1 MEIYGH
7 TFLILGGAGQVGK
20 AVSRQLLAHRPSHLI
35 IASIDR
41 TSAEETAA
49 LLANEAPDGVRIS
62 ACWGNI
68 FVRWAYKDMRWEQ
81 MLADG
86 AIRGQLLSDLLEPMV
101 GELKNDIL
109 ENATLA
115 RFVRQYEPDGII
127 DCINTATAFAYQNIY
142 ASSHDLLQTMRDV
155 EPEKHLE
162 AAEQHVLRTYIPHLV
177 RHIQVLNEVMKFS
190 GEHWGGVRMYIKVG
204 TSGTGG
210 MGLNIPYTH
219 GEEKPSSMLLS
230 KSALAGAHSLLMFL
244 LARTPPTRKVVK
256 EIKPTEAE
264 LKKYFEAYKE
274 LYRTSLKL
282 KLAYYLLPYDEVR
295 KEIKV
300 TKEEIK
306 EYYDNHKDTEFFRPE
321 ARKIRHILVVVK
333 PGADEAKARK
343 KAEKILAQIKSPKD
357 FARLAQKYSDDPHSR
372 NQGGDLGYVTKN
384 EIFESLR
391 GPIFS
396 AKEGEIIG
404 PLRSPLGYHIILVEK
419 IRKAGYLP
427 LKEAEAK
434 IKAKIADRK
443 LKDLA
448 WDKANQIYD
457 EVILLGG
464 LEKWAEKHG
473 ISLSTTPLLSVNEPP
488 ADPAITSEVIEAAQK
503 LEKGEL
509 GPLFEV
515 QKGIL
520 IFKLA
525 KRDNPHIPDF
535 SKVEE
540 RVKRDYVREKAREL
554 SRKKAEELL
563 TKLKEAK
570 DEALVLKEAGLELK
584 ETDFFKR
591 KEALGKS
598 GLPPEVARA
607 SVTLASKGKWPEQP
621 VSTAEA
627 FYLLKLT
634 DLKPADLK
642 EFDKEKEALK
652 ERLTQEKR
660 QRAFSTWYKHLRETA
675 EIRLYH
681 KIPNT

>member
-1 MEIYGH
+1 MRISPTDFE
-7 TFLILGGAGQVGK
+7 TEVK
-20 AVSRQLLAHRPSHLI
+20 TQLLEAKLRRLLTTPI
-35 IASIDR
+35 VAT
-41 TSAEETAA
+41 TSEARERF
-49 LLANEAPDGVRIS
+49 LFANEA
-62 ACWGNI
+62 
-68 FVRWAYKDMRWEQ
+68 
-81 MLADG
+81 L
-86 AIRGQLLSDLLEPMV
+86 
-101 GELKNDIL
+101 
-109 ENATLA
+109 
-115 RFVRQYEPDGII
+115 
-127 DCINTATAFAYQNIY
+127 
-142 ASSHDLLQTMRDV
+142 
-155 EPEKHLE
+155 
-162 AAEQHVLRTYIPHLV
+162 
-177 RHIQVLNEVMKFS
+177 
-190 GEHWGGVRMYIKVG
+190 KVG
-204 TSGTGG
+204 
-210 MGLNIPYTH
+210 YV
-219 GEEKPSSMLLS
+219 KLS
-230 KSALAGAHSLLMFL
+230 VSQAE
-244 LARTPPTRKVVK
+244 K

-607 SVTLASKGKWPEQP
+607 SVTLASKGKWLEQP

>member
-1 MEIYGH
+1 MLDFLRQRAGSWMVKIMLGAIIVVFIFWGVGSFRTQRANLLAKVNGEPITLTQFQRLYAQRLEQLQQMFRGQLTDELLKQLNLPGQIFEELVRRVLIAQAAEEMGLKVTADEVRLAIARIH
-7 TFLILGGAGQVGK
+7 VFQENGRFSPERYRLILRGMRISPTDFETEVK
-20 AVSRQLLAHRPSHLI
+20 TQLLEAKLRRLLTTPI
-35 IASIDR
+35 VAT
-41 TSAEETAA
+41 TSEARERF
-49 LLANEAPDGVRIS
+49 LFANEA
-62 ACWGNI
+62 
-68 FVRWAYKDMRWEQ
+68 
-81 MLADG
+81 L
-86 AIRGQLLSDLLEPMV
+86 
-101 GELKNDIL
+101 
-109 ENATLA
+109 
-115 RFVRQYEPDGII
+115 
-127 DCINTATAFAYQNIY
+127 
-142 ASSHDLLQTMRDV
+142 
-155 EPEKHLE
+155 
-162 AAEQHVLRTYIPHLV
+162 
-177 RHIQVLNEVMKFS
+177 
-190 GEHWGGVRMYIKVG
+190 KVG
-204 TSGTGG
+204 
-210 MGLNIPYTH
+210 YV
-219 GEEKPSSMLLS
+219 KLS
-230 KSALAGAHSLLMFL
+230 VSQAE
-244 LARTPPTRKVVK
+244 K

-473 ISLSTTPLLSVNEPP
+473 VSLSTTPLLSVNEPP

-607 SVTLASKGKWPEQP
+607 SVTLASKGKWLEQP